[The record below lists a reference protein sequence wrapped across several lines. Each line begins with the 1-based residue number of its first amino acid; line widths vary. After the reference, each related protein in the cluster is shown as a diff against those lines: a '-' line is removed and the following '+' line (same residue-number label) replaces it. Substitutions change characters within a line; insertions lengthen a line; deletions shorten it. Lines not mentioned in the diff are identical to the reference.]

1 MCYKVRAVSGRKET
15 VRAAVVVGDSQ
26 EARASTREVFRAG
39 SEPLAPDS
47 LSSKSTQS
55 EDASLF
61 CPVCSARLTPRK
73 CKMICD
79 VCGYYM
85 SCSDFY

>member
-1 MCYKVRAVSGRKET
+1 MCYKVRAVEGPKES
-15 VRAAVVVGDSQ
+15 VGASVAVGSSA
-26 EARASTREVFRAG
+26 EKASAGAVFRAG
-39 SEPLAPDS
+39 AENPASES
-47 LSSKSTQS
+47 LSSKSGQA

-73 CKMICD
+73 CKMICS